1 MAGGRIRPKESTE
14 TTWECYE
21 QAVELPGTNSDHKA
35 VAIQGLTPPE
45 LQVLLGDANPRE
57 TRKIVSHFHRT
68 GGFEGPLEQVRRR
81 ILDEARARLRIG
93 VLTLVERQTST
104 EDPFQKLLLETED
117 GQRIETVRIP
127 LERANRVS
135 VCVSSQV
142 GCALRC
148 TFCATGRMGLKRNLE
163 TWEIVEQVRAVRATM
178 EADVPAGTK
187 PHIHGVVFQGMGEPL
202 ANLERVLGAIRVL
215 NDSCGLA
222 IDARNI
228 TVTTSGLPAGIRTLA
243 SEAPKVRL
251 GLSIGSARPTV
262 RKSLMPI
269 AEAHSWEDVFEAS
282 VFHAERT
289 GMAPMWAVTP
299 LSGHNDTN
307 EDAESLAT
315 EIVRFQA
322 RTGHRP
328 RLTLIPYNAIGAD
341 DPFERQSAAQEVEF
355 AAALA
360 RYGAPPKR
368 RYSGGGDIQ
377 AACGQLAT
385 SRP

>member
-1 MAGGRIRPKESTE
+1 MLAKESTE
-14 TTWECYE
+14 STRECYE
-21 QAVELPGTNSDHKA
+21 QPVHTVTNSDRKA

-45 LQVLLGDANPRE
+45 LQALLVDANPRE
-57 TRKIVSHFHRT
+57 ARKIVSHFHRT
-68 GGFEGPLEQVRRR
+68 GGFDGPLEQVRRR
-81 ILDEARARLRIG
+81 VLEEARARLRIG
-93 VLTLVERQTST
+93 VLTLVERQAST

-127 LERANRVS
+127 LERAGRVS

-178 EADVPAGTK
+178 EAAPDASAGAK
-187 PHIHGVVFQGMGEPL
+187 PNIHGVVFQGMGEPL

-243 SEAPKVRL
+243 TEVPKVRL
-251 GLSIGSARPTV
+251 GLSIGSARPQV

-269 AEAHSWEDVFEAS
+269 ADAHAWEDVFEAS
-282 VFHAERT
+282 VFHAEYT
-289 GMAPMWAVTP
+289 GMAPMWALTP
-299 LSGHNDTN
+299 LAGHNDTN
-307 EDAESLAT
+307 EDAERLAA
-315 EIVRFQA
+315 EIQRFQA

-328 RLTLIPYNAIGAD
+328 RLTLIPYNAIGDD
-341 DPFERQSAAQEVEF
+341 DPFQRQSAVQESEF
-355 AAALA
+355 ATALA
-360 RYGAPPKR
+360 HYGAPPKR

-385 SRP
+385 ARR